1 MPISSET
8 NPGVLR
14 YLERQIE
21 TATPQQRTLM
31 LFDFLA
37 SDLIEAEDGFT
48 ASDFKKINDALV
60 HAQQVL
66 ATLRDLVDLDTEL
79 GRSLHA
85 IYTFSINQLIEANL
99 RKDHALIGPV
109 RDMTGRVGE
118 AMRRVLSDPQGA
130 SVGV

>member
-1 MPISSET
+1 M
-8 NPGVLR
+8 LQ

-37 SDLIEAEDGFT
+37 SDFVEAEEGF
-48 ASDFKKINDALV
+48 AESEFKKINDALV
-60 HAQQVL
+60 HAQQ
-66 ATLRDLVDLDTEL
+66 AITTLRDLVDLDTEL

-85 IYTFSINQLIEANL
+85 IYTFSINQLIESNL
-99 RKDHALIGPV
+99 RKDPTLIGPV
-109 RDMTGRVGE
+109 RDMIGRIGD

-130 SVGV
+130 RVGV